1 MGDGSGLLDRAPDGF
16 TDVLSDDFQI
26 GFSAGDG
33 VLGHGLISISTVV
46 WMIV

>member
-33 VLGHGLISISTVV
+33 VLGSWLDFDIDRCLDDS
-46 WMIV
+46 